1 MTTSRRTLL
10 SGFLAMPL
18 VPLTGAI
25 AFAQEAPRLPLTR
38 ACADGDEPTPAREA
52 GPFFKPNSPLKRD
65 LHLEAPRGERI
76 TVAGYVFD
84 DRCRPMPRSLV
95 EIWQAGEN
103 GEYDRSGFRLR
114 GHQFAD
120 GQGRWWFNTV
130 VPALYPGR
138 TRHFHFRVQQPGGDV
153 LTTQL
158 FFPGEPGNARDR
170 IFDEALLMTISSADD
185 GQFARFD
192 FVV

>member
-1 MTTSRRTLL
+1 MTTSRRALL

-18 VPLTGAI
+18 VPLAGTI
-25 AFAQEAPRLPLTR
+25 AFGQEAPVLPLTR
-38 ACADGDEPTPAREA
+38 ACTDGDEATLAREA
-52 GPFFKPNSPLKRD
+52 GPFFKPNSPLKQD
-65 LHLEAPRGERI
+65 LYPDAPRAARI
-76 TVAGYVFD
+76 TVAGYVLD
-84 DRCRPMPRSLV
+84 GRCRPIPQSLV
-95 EIWQAGEN
+95 DIWHADES
-103 GEYDRSGFRLR
+103 GEYDRQDFRLR

-120 GQGRWWFNTV
+120 EQGRWWFNTV

-138 TRHFHFRVQQPGGDV
+138 ARHFHFRVQRPGRDV

-158 FFPGEPGNARDR
+158 FFPDEPGNARDR
-170 IFDEALLMTISSADD
+170 IFDETLLMTINPAGD